1 MLEILPKGNEYA
13 SLFLGT
19 INSIIKVSHHVD
31 NLYRTQCSPSQASVN
46 HEKIAED
53 FSLALCTISQHVQE
67 CEKELTIFDTEPMQA
82 AVVDL
87 YAHIFLFLTD
97 IMYWYT
103 KKRWKRTLDS
113 FNENLSETFEDEI
126 QNIKHK
132 SKAILRQAIQGMAA
146 EQRVTRLIL
155 EKGHKDLRLGLE
167 NFTRAQAEAAH
178 REEQNRR
185 EWREK
190 TENMDYLIGRLRQQ
204 LTYEVVMHHP
214 ERKSYTAS

>member
-1 MLEILPKGNEYA
+1 
-13 SLFLGT
+13 
-19 INSIIKVSHHVD
+19 
-31 NLYRTQCSPSQASVN
+31 
-46 HEKIAED
+46 
-53 FSLALCTISQHVQE
+53 
-67 CEKELTIFDTEPMQA
+67 MQA

-97 IMYWYT
+97 TMVWYT

-155 EKGHKDLRLGLE
+155 EESRKDLRLGLE

-178 REEQNRR
+178 REEQKRR

-214 ERKSYTAS
+214 ER